1 MATESIGHGGGP
13 SEPLRRSAKRRRV
26 LKGGW
31 LVLDDG
37 TSSVRCFVKDISATG
52 ARIEAKDCEN
62 IPSGG
67 LKLTLSDG
75 ETLEAEVVRRSGLEL
90 GVRFVHGVRPSLA
103 PPPDPLELLV
113 DRMEAMGVQEVL
125 DRIEDLGLSK
135 DEDIHGCAQALQDAY
150 MALYARISAKVGP
163 W

>member
-1 MATESIGHGGGP
+1 MP
-13 SEPLRRSAKRRRV
+13 SDKSTSDHASETTHRRSARRRRV

-31 LVLDDG
+31 LVLGDG
-37 TSSVRCFVKDISATG
+37 ASSIRCFVKDVSATG
-52 ARIEAKDCEN
+52 ARVEAQELDTLS
-62 IPSGG
+62 PGG

-90 GVRFVHGVRPSLA
+90 GVRFTHGTRPSLA

-125 DRIEDLGLSK
+125 DGIESLGLNQ
-135 DEDIHGCAQALQDAY
+135 DQDIQAAAQALQDSY